1 MAREIVTER
10 DVQRAKIREQG
21 GGELAAGGTKPAQKE
36 ADSYT
41 ERLLKNIPAEVV
53 AAYVAFAGIIRA
65 AGDGAPGWTRWAV
78 FWFLAIGTP
87 LYLNRV
93 QEVRKPLQLAIATGA
108 FAVWVFSLG
117 DQSPFTTQPW
127 FRPIYPALLL
137 PAYTF
142 ILAFLKPEAKGS

>member
-10 DVQRAKIREQG
+10 DVQRERIREQG
-21 GGELAAGGTKPAQKE
+21 AGELAAGGKPAAPK
-36 ADSYT
+36 APDSYT

-53 AAYVAFAGIIRA
+53 ATYVAFAGVIRA
-65 AGDGAPGWTRWAV
+65 AGAGSPDWMPWAV

-87 LYLNRV
+87 VYLNRV
-93 QEVRKPLQLAIATGA
+93 QGVRKPLQLAIATGA

-142 ILAFLKPEAKGS
+142 TLAFLKPEAKGS